1 MNTLRSRALLASA
14 AALSG
19 LLLSQVPAAAE
30 PAASPAGS
38 LDFDM
43 QVQQKSNWCWAA
55 AGTSIAV
62 YHGTSVSQT
71 RFCQLAHDES
81 GSGCYNDQGNLGEV
95 RWAFDQLGYSAPGNY
110 LSNYLNFGSIQG
122 QIDRDQPIETR
133 ILWSSGGGHMHAIY
147 GYNLDSGGRQWVD
160 WADPWGS
167 NPRYNR
173 STYRNYVDNSEFSW
187 THTLTGIAR

>member
-1 MNTLRSRALLASA
+1 MSTLRSRAAIAIGTVLGSMLLAQ
-14 AALSG
+14 L
-19 LLLSQVPAAAE
+19 PATAE
-30 PAASPAGS
+30 PDAR
-38 LDFDM
+38 LDFTM
-43 QVQQKSNWCWAA
+43 QAQQKSNWCWAA

-62 YHGTSVSQT
+62 YHGTSVNQT

-81 GSGCYNDQGNLGEV
+81 GRDCYNNQGHLGEV
-95 RWAFDQLGYSAPGNY
+95 RYAFQRLGYSDPGNY
-110 LSNYLNFGSIQG
+110 LSNYLSYSAIRT
-122 QIDRDQPIETR
+122 QIDRRQPIETR

-147 GYNLDSGGRQWVD
+147 GYSDSGGQYVD

-173 STYRNYVDNSEFSW
+173 STYRNYISNNQFSW